1 MEMYRLF
8 EGNYAKKFKDNK
20 GAIVVDENRV
30 FVPISTIGVY
40 PGVMVSREDFE
51 GRGYDTSKTTDEQMK
66 HLAQKIGD
74 SLVENS
80 YWETIDEFSDRL
92 IK

>member
-1 MEMYRLF
+1 MF
-8 EGNYAKKFKDNK
+8 EGNYAKNFKNIE
-20 GAIVVDENRV
+20 GAIVINENQI
-30 FVPISTIGVY
+30 FVPISAIGVY

>member
-20 GAIVVDENRV
+20 RAIVVDENCV
-30 FVPISTIGVY
+30 FVPISSIGVY

-51 GRGYDTSKTTDEQMK
+51 GRGYDTSKTSDERMK
-66 HLAQKIGD
+66 YIAQKIGD
-74 SLVENS
+74 SLTENN
-80 YWETIDEFSDRL
+80 YWETIDEFSNKL